1 MSLAIR
7 LNEPTV
13 LASMQGL
20 DDDVDLPLAA
30 TEAAEPVIVQS
41 LPEGARLLDYEII
54 GLIGEGGFGI
64 VYLAYDALLERH
76 IAIKEYMPTTLASR
90 ASGSQAIA
98 IRSER
103 HAESFHVGL
112 RSFINEA
119 RLLERF
125 DHPSLVKVLHF
136 WEDNGTAYMAMPFY
150 EGHTLAHVLETMGRA
165 PDEAEIL
172 AWLRP
177 LLQALTVLHA
187 ARCFHRDIAPDNI
200 LLTPDGPLLLDF
212 GAARRVVL
220 DRDDTPTVVFKPG
233 YAPIEQYGEVP
244 ELKQGA
250 WTDLYAL
257 AAVVYAAATGRPPI
271 PAVERWVDDTLPPL
285 SEVAQGRYSA
295 PFIATI
301 DAALALKPV
310 DRPATAVDF
319 LARLDAVEEAPRVL
333 EAIPEAAEDV
343 AVLEPLAVPDPLS
356 EPVLAAVAPVAPPPL
371 ITDPPSLGTIA
382 QPWERRSRLPLYA
395 LLALLLVLGAWGLT
409 ALRNRAPAVEAPA
422 ERPAATASSPTPAPE
437 VAPVQASAPTPIP
450 PPPMP
455 QMPQVSPVPP
465 APKAV
470 ARTPAAAPVT
480 PAPAAA
486 RNAATATATAPS
498 PVRAPAAPAVVQ
510 PPAPARDVAAPSST
524 RAAPEAT
531 PSRTADVRQRCGEII
546 QRASI
551 EPLRSGEAAFL
562 KRECR
567 Q

>member
-1 MSLAIR
+1 
-7 LNEPTV
+7 
-13 LASMQGL
+13 
-20 DDDVDLPLAA
+20 
-30 TEAAEPVIVQS
+30 
-41 LPEGARLLDYEII
+41 
-54 GLIGEGGFGI
+54 
-64 VYLAYDALLERH
+64 
-76 IAIKEYMPTTLASR
+76 MPTTLASR
-90 ASGSQAIA
+90 ASGSQAIV

-125 DHPSLVKVLHF
+125 DDPSLVKVLHF

-165 PDEAEIL
+165 PDEAEIR

-233 YAPIEQYGEVP
+233 YAPIEQYGEMP

-343 AVLEPLAVPDPLS
+343 AVPGPLAVPDPLS
-356 EPVLAAVAPVAPPPL
+356 EPVLAAVAPVAPPL

-382 QPWERRSRLPLYA
+382 QPWQRRRRLPLYA

-422 ERPAATASSPTPAPE
+422 ERPAATATSPTLAPALAPE
-437 VAPVQASAPTPIP
+437 AAPVPASAPVPIP

-455 QMPQVSPVPP
+455 KAVVRVPAATPATAAPP
-465 APKAV
+465 A
-470 ARTPAAAPVT
+470 TPAPVAAR
-480 PAPAAA
+480 PAPAA
-486 RNAATATATAPS
+486 PL
-498 PVRAPAAPAVVQ
+498 
-510 PPAPARDVAAPSST
+510 ST
-524 RAAPEAT
+524 RAAPEAA
-531 PSRTADVRQRCGEII
+531 PARTADVRQRCGEII

>member
-90 ASGSQAIA
+90 ASGSQAVVIK
-98 IRSER
+98 SER

-136 WEDNGTAYMAMPFY
+136 WEANGTAYMAMPFY
-150 EGHTLAHVLETMGRA
+150 EGHTLAQVLETMGRA
-165 PDEAEIL
+165 PVEAEIL

-220 DRDDTPTVVFKPG
+220 DRADTPTVVFKPG
-233 YAPIEQYGEVP
+233 YAPIEQYGEMQ

-257 AAVVYAAATGRPPI
+257 AAVVYAAVTGRPPI
-271 PAVERWVDDTLPPL
+271 PAVERWVDDTLLPL
-285 SEVAQGRYSA
+285 SEVAQGGYSP
-295 PFIATI
+295 PFLATI

-310 DRPATAVDF
+310 DRPATAADF
-319 LARLDAVEEAPRVL
+319 LARLDAVEDAPRML
-333 EAIPEAAEDV
+333 EAIPEVPEGV
-343 AVLEPLAVPDPLS
+343 AVPALLAVPEPVS
-356 EPVLAAVAPVAPPPL
+356 EPVVAAVAPVAPPL

-409 ALRNRAPAVEAPA
+409 ALRNRAPAVDAPA

-437 VAPVQASAPTPIP
+437 AAPVQASAPAPIP

-455 QMPQVSPVPP
+455 QMAPV
-465 APKAV
+465 PKAV
-470 ARTPAAAPVT
+470 ARGPAT
-480 PAPAAA
+480 
-486 RNAATATATAPS
+486 
-498 PVRAPAAPAVVQ
+498 APAVVR
-510 PPAPARDVAAPSST
+510 PPAPARDAVAPSST
-524 RAAPEAT
+524 RAAPEAA